1 MAEGVVFDLGYRPHE
16 GERLGRAGAVRAL
29 YRDGVRR
36 VFGIRRR
43 ARRKIFPAILI
54 GIAMLP
60 ALFFVAVGVVV
71 GDMGTEVFFD
81 HPQYFDWTG
90 NITLIF
96 CAMAASELIIPDR
109 VYGTMAVYASRPLK
123 AIDYVGARASSLAVV
138 VFGFVWLPHLV
149 LFVGRAWTSS
159 EGFGAYATGNLDLLW
174 QTALAT
180 LLYIAAFGSLAFLV
194 AAYSSRPALAVV
206 IFLVTIAAWRATSE
220 ALVSAGYKVVG
231 LLAVTDHPGFVKD
244 WIMGS
249 NSDTWLPERAGF
261 DPIVSLAVI
270 LIIGVVAAYAVL
282 RRYRSEL

>member
-1 MAEGVVFDLGYRPHE
+1 MAEGVIFDLGYRPHE
-16 GERLGRAGAVRAL
+16 GQRLGRAGAVRAL

-36 VFGIRRR
+36 VFGVRRR
-43 ARRKIFPAILI
+43 ARRKVFPAILI
-54 GIAMLP
+54 GIAVLP

-71 GDMGTEVFFD
+71 GDLGTETFFD
-81 HPQYFDWTG
+81 HPEYFDWTG

-123 AIDYVGARASSLAVV
+123 AIDYVGARAASLAAV
-138 VFGFVWLPHLV
+138 VFGFVWIPHLV
-149 LFVGRAWTSS
+149 LFVGRAWTSQD
-159 EGFGAYATGNLDLLW
+159 GFGNYVTGNLDLLW

-180 LLYIAAFGSLAFLV
+180 LVYLAAYGSLAFLV
-194 AAYSSRPALAVV
+194 AAYSSRPAMAVV
-206 IFLVTIAAWRATSE
+206 IFLITIAAWRATSE
-220 ALVSAGYKVVG
+220 ALISAGYKVVA
-231 LLAVTDHPGFVKD
+231 LLAVTDHPGYVKD

-249 NSDTWLPERAGF
+249 GSETWLPQQAGF
-261 DPIVSLAVI
+261 DPIVSLAAI